1 MEKVTKFFSNAKSI
15 WAGMLIFATALAYA
29 GDSRW
34 VQKTEYNDD
43 QKTII
48 IQQINR
54 EISEIEIKLLYI
66 TSAQEKAML
75 KAIVINKQTHVKN
88 IREQ

>member
-1 MEKVTKFFSNAKSI
+1 MEKVVKFFNTGKAI
-15 WAGMLIFATALAYA
+15 WGGMIMFAAAIAYA

-34 VQKTEYNDD
+34 VQKTEYNNN

-54 EISEIEIKLLYI
+54 EISEAEIKLLYI
-66 TSAQEKAML
+66 TNSQEIAML
-75 KAIVINKQTHVKN
+75 KAIVINKQTQIKN